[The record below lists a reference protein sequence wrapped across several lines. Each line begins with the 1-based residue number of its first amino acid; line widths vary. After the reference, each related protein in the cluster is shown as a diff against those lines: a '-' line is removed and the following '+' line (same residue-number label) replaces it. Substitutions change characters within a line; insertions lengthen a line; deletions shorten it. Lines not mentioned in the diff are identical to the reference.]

1 MPSRV
6 LNFLERR
13 KAEVQLRR
21 TPLLGTSV
29 YRGKKWKG
37 RGCYVPALLVRFAT
51 PSFGRFQRNLLA
63 LLRRFHLDE
72 VDGHLAFGVHAV
84 AHQNMLSYL
93 RAVRPP
99 GRALLDAGV
108 GTDEPVEAPG
118 VDRLE
123 LYKVPGVGR
132 ACPVCGDIEGLPL
145 KQAVRMEWW
154 EEVALCVSAGGGDV
168 ERGMRRD
175 GDDGPL
181 VGVAVQRA
189 GEGLRYLVVC
199 GDRDGCPRRG
209 GSGSSQRQSGGQRQR
224 PEHHLPAMQSKVHA
238 FVLSLRLLALSL
250 RTEHLEGRGV
260 PKS

>member
-1 MPSRV
+1 M
-6 LNFLERR
+6 ERHPNCSDRPRYPNGGTVASTPRYKRFMR
-13 KAEVQLRR
+13 KGPGL
-21 TPLLGTSV
+21 
-29 YRGKKWKG
+29 WF
-37 RGCYVPALLVRFAT
+37 PALLVRFAT
-51 PSFGRFQRNLLA
+51 PSFGRFLRNLLA
-63 LLRRFHLDE
+63 VLRRFHLDE

-84 AHQNMLSYL
+84 AHQNMHSYL

-118 VDRLE
+118 VERLE

-132 ACPVCGDIEGLPL
+132 TCPVCGDIEGLPL
-145 KQAVRMEWW
+145 KQAVRMQWW

-209 GSGSSQRQSGGQRQR
+209 GSGSSQSHQGGQHERYDDASHNTSPFLYRSDSGFQCNWPARRQGYR
-224 PEHHLPAMQSKVHA
+224 WSW
-238 FVLSLRLLALSL
+238 
-250 RTEHLEGRGV
+250 
-260 PKS
+260 